1 MEAILLAIQAK
12 LQEIPEI
19 KYVDEDWGQL
29 NLYLPDIPVQWPCVL
44 FEVKDG
50 NFDNIGN
57 NRLVIPNERQMGRF
71 SVDVVIGNLKLT
83 NTSGRAPLSQKNK
96 AWIIH
101 TLENKVHEKLQG
113 FRADFNCSKLIRRS
127 CQTVKRDD
135 GVQEK
140 HVIYDFEV
148 TNV

>member
-1 MEAILLAIQAK
+1 MEEILTKIQTK
-12 LQEIPEI
+12 LLEIPEM

-44 FEVKDG
+44 FEVKDC

-57 NRLVIPNERQMGRF
+57 DRKVTPNERQMGRF

-83 NTSGRAPLSQKNK
+83 NTSGRATLTQKNK
-96 AWIIH
+96 AWFIH
-101 TLENKVHEKLQG
+101 TLEKKVHEKLQG
-113 FRADFNCSKLIRRS
+113 FRPDSNCSKLIRRS
-127 CQTVKRDD
+127 YQSIKRDD